1 MQTECYWLDRPKEP
15 LAIHVEVSSK
25 PVDVAVVGGG
35 VTGCSCALALAD
47 RGLRVRLY
55 EARLL
60 AGGASGRNGGFAL
73 RGSAERYDRVRARL
87 GADVAGGLWE
97 LSERA
102 LAAIERLAGDA
113 FRRVGSLQ
121 LAADPRERR
130 LLQDEF
136 EALREDGL
144 GAQWIDQLPGPL
156 DRSYHGAILH
166 PGDGALEPAR
176 WVRRLAGRAAAAG
189 VEIVEGRRV
198 EVDSVPAAT
207 VVVAVDG
214 LTSALLP
221 ELGRVVWP
229 VRGQVVVTEPL
240 VRRLFE
246 RPHYARHGFDYWQQL
261 PDARLLVGGQ
271 RDACLE
277 AENTAVE
284 ETTPVVQERLDAFVS
299 GLVGGRPRI
308 THRWAG
314 IWGETVDKLPLAG
327 RVPGRERVWIAGGY
341 SGHGNVLGFACGE
354 LVARAVAGEDPPEL
368 GLFDP
373 GRFGATGGPGGSISG
388 EERADAPA

>member
-1 MQTECYWLDRPKEP
+1 VQTVSYWLDGAKEP
-15 LAIHVEVSSK
+15 LSIGVEASSK
-25 PVDVAVVGGG
+25 PVDAAVVGGG
-35 VTGCSCALALAD
+35 VTGCSCALALAE

-55 EARLL
+55 EALEL

-73 RGSAERYDRVRARL
+73 RGGAEGYDRVRARL
-87 GADVAGGLWE
+87 GPEAARGLWE

-102 LAAIERLAGDA
+102 LDVIERLAGDA
-113 FRRVGSLQ
+113 LRRVGSLR

-130 LLQDEF
+130 LLQAEF

-144 GAQWIDQLPGPL
+144 EAQWIDQLPRPL

-166 PGDGALEPAR
+166 PRDGALEPAR
-176 WVRRLAGRAAAAG
+176 WVRRLAARAAAAG

-198 EVDSVPAAT
+198 EVESVPAET

-214 LTSALLP
+214 LTSVLVP

-240 VRRLFE
+240 TRRLFE
-246 RPHYARHGFDYWQQL
+246 RPHYARHGLDYWQQL
-261 PDARLLVGGQ
+261 PDGRLLVGGQ

-284 ETTPVVQERLDAFVS
+284 ETTPVVQERLDRFVS
-299 GLVGGRPRI
+299 GLVGGQPRI

-327 RVPGRERVWIAGGY
+327 RVPGRERVWVAGGY

-373 GRFGATGGPGGSISG
+373 ERFRVDGGAGGSNSG
-388 EERADAPA
+388 EEHADATA